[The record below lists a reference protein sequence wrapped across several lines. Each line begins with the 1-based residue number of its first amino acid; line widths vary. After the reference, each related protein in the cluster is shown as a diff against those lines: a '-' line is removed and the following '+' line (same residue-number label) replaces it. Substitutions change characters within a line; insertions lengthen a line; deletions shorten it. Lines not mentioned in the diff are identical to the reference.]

1 MEMGNGKWEM
11 IESLNAV
18 AETKTMHR
26 VAQIG
31 CGQKGTSHAR
41 SHVLVGRSQIV
52 AAADPDEENLALF
65 CERFDTTRDRGT
77 VLFGQH
83 LHGHHDDAVSPTLA
97 DDIADEAAEAA
108 KNDIGNTAEEQEE
121 LANQLDHGLYG
132 ATAITKGMKDGRI
145 LLQNTVA
152 GVAPYVARIL
162 VRQTIIENIEHLR
175 LKLIE
180 RSKEQKEKLARP
192 IKKRTEDR
200 AERLTINVGRFMGS
214 LNEIQNNLVNR
225 YAESTINDA
234 KRRLDNRNLR
244 QSALL
249 TFLAGKPNEIE
260 IDAFIRQIV
269 LRSHEIVDPD
279 YQGYSEERIARF
291 TTLLVTIFAASTND
305 QRQATSEKLRSYAQD
320 FSEISN

>member
-1 MEMGNGKWEM
+1 MVGKM
-11 IESLNAV
+11 NRKL
-18 AETKTMHR
+18 M
-26 VAQIG
+26 
-31 CGQKGTSHAR
+31 
-41 SHVLVGRSQIV
+41 
-52 AAADPDEENLALF
+52 
-65 CERFDTTRDRGT
+65 
-77 VLFGQH
+77 
-83 LHGHHDDAVSPTLA
+83 PTLVITMGLAACSSFKIMYDFA
-97 DDIADEAAEAA
+97 DDYIKQEAKFFLKFDEQGEQNLNDQVDKLMEWHNAIMLPRYAAYLR
-108 KNDIGNTAEEQEE
+108 Q

-145 LLQNTVA
+145 LLQISVA

-192 IKKRTEDR
+192 IKKQTEDR
-200 AERLTINVGRFMGS
+200 TERLTKNVGRFMGD
-214 LNEIQNNLVNR
+214 LNEIQNNLINR
-225 YAESTINDA
+225 YAKSTINDA

-249 TFLAGKPNEIE
+249 TFLAGKPKEME
-260 IDAFIRQIV
+260 IDAFINQIV
-269 LRSHEIVDPD
+269 LRAHEIVDRD
-279 YQGYSEERIARF
+279 YKGYSEKRIARF
-291 TTLLVTIFAASTND
+291 TTLLVNIFAASTND

>member
-1 MEMGNGKWEM
+1 MNRKLMLTLVITMG
-11 IESLNAV
+11 L
-18 AETKTMHR
+18 
-26 VAQIG
+26 
-31 CGQKGTSHAR
+31 
-41 SHVLVGRSQIV
+41 
-52 AAADPDEENLALF
+52 AACSSFKIMYDFADDYIKQEAKFFLKFDEQGE
-65 CERFDTTRDRGT
+65 
-77 VLFGQH
+77 QH
-83 LHGHHDDAVSPTLA
+83 LNDQVDKMMEWHNAIMLPRY
-97 DDIADEAAEAA
+97 AAYLR
-108 KNDIGNTAEEQEE
+108 Q

-192 IKKRTEDR
+192 IEKQTEDR
-200 AERLTINVGRFMGS
+200 TERLTKNVGRFMGD
-214 LNEIQNNLVNR
+214 LNEIQNNLINR
-225 YAESTINDA
+225 YAKSTINDA

-249 TFLAGKPNEIE
+249 TFLAGKPNEME
-260 IDAFIRQIV
+260 IDAFISQIV
-269 LRSHEIVDPD
+269 LRAHEIVDPD
-279 YQGYSEERIARF
+279 YKGYSEKRIARF
-291 TTLLVTIFAASTND
+291 TTLLVNIFAASTND

>member
-1 MEMGNGKWEM
+1 MVGKMNRKLMLTLVITMGLAACS
-11 IESLNAV
+11 SL
-18 AETKTMHR
+18 KIMY
-26 VAQIG
+26 
-31 CGQKGTSHAR
+31 
-41 SHVLVGRSQIV
+41 
-52 AAADPDEENLALF
+52 DF
-65 CERFDTTRDRGT
+65 
-77 VLFGQH
+77 
-83 LHGHHDDAVSPTLA
+83 A
-97 DDIADEAAEAA
+97 DDYIKQEAKFFLKFDEQGEQNLNDQVDKMMEWHNAIMLPRYAAYLR
-108 KNDIGNTAEEQEE
+108 Q

-192 IKKRTEDR
+192 IEKQTEDR
-200 AERLTINVGRFMGS
+200 TERLTKNVGRFMGD
-214 LNEIQNNLVNR
+214 LNEIQNNLINR
-225 YAESTINDA
+225 YAKSTINDA

-249 TFLAGKPNEIE
+249 TFLAGKPNEME
-260 IDAFIRQIV
+260 IDAFISQIV
-269 LRSHEIVDPD
+269 LRAHEIVDPD
-279 YQGYSEERIARF
+279 YKGYSEKRIARF
-291 TTLLVTIFAASTND
+291 TTLLVNIFAASTND

>member
-1 MEMGNGKWEM
+1 MNRKLM
-11 IESLNAV
+11 
-18 AETKTMHR
+18 
-26 VAQIG
+26 
-31 CGQKGTSHAR
+31 
-41 SHVLVGRSQIV
+41 
-52 AAADPDEENLALF
+52 
-65 CERFDTTRDRGT
+65 
-77 VLFGQH
+77 
-83 LHGHHDDAVSPTLA
+83 PTLVITMGLAACSSFKIMYDFA
-97 DDIADEAAEAA
+97 DDYIKQEAKFFLKFDEQGEQNLNDQVDKMMEWHNAIMLPRYAAYLR
-108 KNDIGNTAEEQEE
+108 Q

-145 LLQNTVA
+145 LVQITVA

-192 IKKRTEDR
+192 IEKQTEDR
-200 AERLTINVGRFMGS
+200 TERLTKNVGRFMGD
-214 LNEIQNNLVNR
+214 LNEIQNNLINR
-225 YAESTINDA
+225 YAKSTINDA

-249 TFLAGKPNEIE
+249 TFLAGKPKEME
-260 IDAFIRQIV
+260 IDAFINQIV
-269 LRSHEIVDPD
+269 LRAHEIVDRD
-279 YQGYSEERIARF
+279 YKGYSEKRIARF
-291 TTLLVTIFAASTND
+291 TTLLVNIFAASTND

>member
-1 MEMGNGKWEM
+1 MNRKLM
-11 IESLNAV
+11 
-18 AETKTMHR
+18 
-26 VAQIG
+26 
-31 CGQKGTSHAR
+31 
-41 SHVLVGRSQIV
+41 
-52 AAADPDEENLALF
+52 
-65 CERFDTTRDRGT
+65 
-77 VLFGQH
+77 
-83 LHGHHDDAVSPTLA
+83 PTLVITMGLAACSSFKIMYDFA
-97 DDIADEAAEAA
+97 DDYIKQEAKFFLKFDEQGEQNLNDQVDKMMEWHNAIMLPRYAAYLR
-108 KNDIGNTAEEQEE
+108 Q

-192 IKKRTEDR
+192 IEKQTEDR
-200 AERLTINVGRFMGS
+200 TERLTKNVGRFMGD
-214 LNEIQNNLVNR
+214 LNEIQNNLINR
-225 YAESTINDA
+225 YAKSTINDA

-249 TFLAGKPNEIE
+249 TFLAGKPKEME
-260 IDAFIRQIV
+260 IDAFINQIV
-269 LRSHEIVDPD
+269 LRAHEIVDPD
-279 YQGYSEERIARF
+279 YKGYSEKRIARF
-291 TTLLVTIFAASTND
+291 TTLLVNIFAASTND

>member
-1 MEMGNGKWEM
+1 MNRKLMLTLVITMG
-11 IESLNAV
+11 L
-18 AETKTMHR
+18 
-26 VAQIG
+26 
-31 CGQKGTSHAR
+31 
-41 SHVLVGRSQIV
+41 
-52 AAADPDEENLALF
+52 AACSSFKIMYDFADDYIKQEAKFFLKFDEQGE
-65 CERFDTTRDRGT
+65 
-77 VLFGQH
+77 QH
-83 LHGHHDDAVSPTLA
+83 LNDQVDKMMEWHNAIMLPRY
-97 DDIADEAAEAA
+97 AAYLR
-108 KNDIGNTAEEQEE
+108 Q

-192 IKKRTEDR
+192 IEKQTEDR
-200 AERLTINVGRFMGS
+200 TERLTKNVGRFMGD
-214 LNEIQNNLVNR
+214 LNEIQNNLINR
-225 YAESTINDA
+225 YAKSTINDA

-249 TFLAGKPNEIE
+249 TFLAGKPNEME

-279 YQGYSEERIARF
+279 YKGYSEERIARF
-291 TTLLVTIFAASTND
+291 TTLLVNIFAASTND
-305 QRQATSEKLRSYAQD
+305 QRRATSEKLRSYAQD
-320 FSEISN
+320 FSEISS

>member
-1 MEMGNGKWEM
+1 MNRKLM
-11 IESLNAV
+11 
-18 AETKTMHR
+18 
-26 VAQIG
+26 
-31 CGQKGTSHAR
+31 
-41 SHVLVGRSQIV
+41 
-52 AAADPDEENLALF
+52 
-65 CERFDTTRDRGT
+65 
-77 VLFGQH
+77 
-83 LHGHHDDAVSPTLA
+83 PTLVITMGLAACSSFKIMYDFA
-97 DDIADEAAEAA
+97 DDYIKQEAKFFLKFDEQGEQNLNDQVDKMMEWHNAIMLPRYAAYLR
-108 KNDIGNTAEEQEE
+108 Q

-192 IKKRTEDR
+192 IEKQTEDR
-200 AERLTINVGRFMGS
+200 TERLTKNVGRFMGD
-214 LNEIQNNLVNR
+214 LNEIQNNLINR
-225 YAESTINDA
+225 YAKSTINGA

-249 TFLAGKPNEIE
+249 TFLAGKPKEME
-260 IDAFIRQIV
+260 IDAFINQIV
-269 LRSHEIVDPD
+269 LRAHEIVDRD
-279 YQGYSEERIARF
+279 YKGYSEKRIARF
-291 TTLLVTIFAASTND
+291 TTLLVNIFAASTND

>member
-1 MEMGNGKWEM
+1 MNRKLM
-11 IESLNAV
+11 
-18 AETKTMHR
+18 
-26 VAQIG
+26 
-31 CGQKGTSHAR
+31 
-41 SHVLVGRSQIV
+41 
-52 AAADPDEENLALF
+52 
-65 CERFDTTRDRGT
+65 
-77 VLFGQH
+77 
-83 LHGHHDDAVSPTLA
+83 PTLVITMGLAACSSFKIMYDFA
-97 DDIADEAAEAA
+97 DDYIKQEAKFFLKFDEQGEQNLNDQVDKMMEWHNAIMLPRYAAYLR
-108 KNDIGNTAEEQEE
+108 Q

-175 LKLIE
+175 LKFIE

-192 IKKRTEDR
+192 IEKQTEDR
-200 AERLTINVGRFMGS
+200 TERLTINVGRFMGD
-214 LNEIQNNLVNR
+214 LNEIQNNLINR
-225 YAESTINDA
+225 YAKSTINDA

-249 TFLAGKPNEIE
+249 TFLAGKPKEME
-260 IDAFIRQIV
+260 IDAFINQIV
-269 LRSHEIVDPD
+269 LRAHEIVDRD
-279 YQGYSEERIARF
+279 YKGYSEKRIARF
-291 TTLLVTIFAASTND
+291 TTLLVNIFAASTND

>member
-1 MEMGNGKWEM
+1 MVGKM
-11 IESLNAV
+11 NRKL
-18 AETKTMHR
+18 M
-26 VAQIG
+26 
-31 CGQKGTSHAR
+31 
-41 SHVLVGRSQIV
+41 
-52 AAADPDEENLALF
+52 
-65 CERFDTTRDRGT
+65 
-77 VLFGQH
+77 
-83 LHGHHDDAVSPTLA
+83 PTLVITMGLAACSSFKIMYDFA
-97 DDIADEAAEAA
+97 DDYIKQEAKFFLKFDEQGEQNLNDQVDKMMEWHNAIMLPRYAAYLR
-108 KNDIGNTAEEQEE
+108 Q

-145 LLQNTVA
+145 LVQITVA

-192 IKKRTEDR
+192 IEKQTEDR
-200 AERLTINVGRFMGS
+200 TERLTKNVGRFMGD
-214 LNEIQNNLVNR
+214 LNEIQNNLINR
-225 YAESTINDA
+225 YAKSTINDA

-249 TFLAGKPNEIE
+249 TFLAGKPKEME
-260 IDAFIRQIV
+260 IDAFINQIV
-269 LRSHEIVDPD
+269 LRAHEIVDRD
-279 YQGYSEERIARF
+279 YKGYSEKRIARF
-291 TTLLVTIFAASTND
+291 TTLLVNIFAASTND

>member
-1 MEMGNGKWEM
+1 MVGKMNRKLMLTLVITMGLAACS
-11 IESLNAV
+11 SL
-18 AETKTMHR
+18 KIMYDF
-26 VAQIG
+26 
-31 CGQKGTSHAR
+31 
-41 SHVLVGRSQIV
+41 
-52 AAADPDEENLALF
+52 ADDYIKQEAKFFLKFDEQGE
-65 CERFDTTRDRGT
+65 
-77 VLFGQH
+77 QH
-83 LHGHHDDAVSPTLA
+83 LNDQVDKMMEWHNAIMLPRY
-97 DDIADEAAEAA
+97 AAYLR
-108 KNDIGNTAEEQEE
+108 Q

-192 IKKRTEDR
+192 IEKQTEDR
-200 AERLTINVGRFMGS
+200 TERLTKNVGRFMGD
-214 LNEIQNNLVNR
+214 LNEIQNNLINR
-225 YAESTINDA
+225 YAKSTINDA

-249 TFLAGKPNEIE
+249 TFLAGKPNEME
-260 IDAFIRQIV
+260 IDAFISQIV
-269 LRSHEIVDPD
+269 LRAHEIVDPD
-279 YQGYSEERIARF
+279 YKGYSEKRIARF
-291 TTLLVTIFAASTND
+291 TTLLVNIFAASTND

>member
-1 MEMGNGKWEM
+1 MVGKMNRKLMLTLVITMG
-11 IESLNAV
+11 L
-18 AETKTMHR
+18 
-26 VAQIG
+26 
-31 CGQKGTSHAR
+31 
-41 SHVLVGRSQIV
+41 
-52 AAADPDEENLALF
+52 AACSSFKIMYDF
-65 CERFDTTRDRGT
+65 
-77 VLFGQH
+77 
-83 LHGHHDDAVSPTLA
+83 A
-97 DDIADEAAEAA
+97 DDYIKQEAKFFLKFDEQGEQNLNDQVDKMMEWHNAIMLPRYAAYLR
-108 KNDIGNTAEEQEE
+108 Q

-192 IKKRTEDR
+192 IEKQTEDR
-200 AERLTINVGRFMGS
+200 TERLTKNVGRFMGD
-214 LNEIQNNLVNR
+214 LNEIQNNLINR
-225 YAESTINDA
+225 YAKSTINDA

-249 TFLAGKPNEIE
+249 TFLAGKPKEME
-260 IDAFIRQIV
+260 IDAFISQIV
-269 LRSHEIVDPD
+269 LRAHEIVDPD
-279 YQGYSEERIARF
+279 YQGYSEKRIARF
-291 TTLLVTIFAASTND
+291 TTLLVNIFAASTND

>member
-1 MEMGNGKWEM
+1 MVGKMNRKLMLTLVITMG
-11 IESLNAV
+11 L
-18 AETKTMHR
+18 
-26 VAQIG
+26 
-31 CGQKGTSHAR
+31 
-41 SHVLVGRSQIV
+41 
-52 AAADPDEENLALF
+52 AACSSFKIMYDFADDYIKQEAKFFLKFDEQGE
-65 CERFDTTRDRGT
+65 
-77 VLFGQH
+77 QH
-83 LHGHHDDAVSPTLA
+83 LNDQVDKMMEWHNAIMLPRY
-97 DDIADEAAEAA
+97 AAYLR
-108 KNDIGNTAEEQEE
+108 Q

-192 IKKRTEDR
+192 IEKQTEDR
-200 AERLTINVGRFMGS
+200 TERLTKNVGRFMGD
-214 LNEIQNNLVNR
+214 LNEIQNNLINR
-225 YAESTINDA
+225 YAKSTINDA

-249 TFLAGKPNEIE
+249 TFLAGKPNEME
-260 IDAFIRQIV
+260 IDAFISQIV
-269 LRSHEIVDPD
+269 LRAHEIVDPD
-279 YQGYSEERIARF
+279 YKGYSEKRIARF
-291 TTLLVTIFAASTND
+291 TTLLVNIFAASTND

>member
-1 MEMGNGKWEM
+1 MNRKLMLTLVITMGLAACS
-11 IESLNAV
+11 SL
-18 AETKTMHR
+18 KIMYDF
-26 VAQIG
+26 
-31 CGQKGTSHAR
+31 
-41 SHVLVGRSQIV
+41 
-52 AAADPDEENLALF
+52 ADNYIKQEAKFFLKFDEQGE
-65 CERFDTTRDRGT
+65 
-77 VLFGQH
+77 QH
-83 LHGHHDDAVSPTLA
+83 LNDQVDKMMEWHNAIMLPRY
-97 DDIADEAAEAA
+97 AAYLR
-108 KNDIGNTAEEQEE
+108 Q

-192 IKKRTEDR
+192 IEKQTEDR
-200 AERLTINVGRFMGS
+200 TKRLTKNVGRFMGD
-214 LNEIQNNLVNR
+214 LNEIQNNLINR
-225 YAESTINDA
+225 YAKSTINDA

-249 TFLAGKPNEIE
+249 TFLAGKPKEME
-260 IDAFIRQIV
+260 IDAFISQIV
-269 LRSHEIVDPD
+269 LRAHEIVDPD
-279 YQGYSEERIARF
+279 YKGYSEKRIARF
-291 TTLLVTIFAASTND
+291 TTLLVNIFAASTND

>member
-1 MEMGNGKWEM
+1 MNRKLM
-11 IESLNAV
+11 
-18 AETKTMHR
+18 
-26 VAQIG
+26 
-31 CGQKGTSHAR
+31 
-41 SHVLVGRSQIV
+41 
-52 AAADPDEENLALF
+52 
-65 CERFDTTRDRGT
+65 
-77 VLFGQH
+77 
-83 LHGHHDDAVSPTLA
+83 PTLVITTGLAACGSFKIMYDFA
-97 DDIADEAAEAA
+97 DDYIKQEAKFFLKFDEQGEQNLNDQVDKMMEWHNAIMLPRYAAYLR
-108 KNDIGNTAEEQEE
+108 Q

-192 IKKRTEDR
+192 IEKQTEDR
-200 AERLTINVGRFMGS
+200 TERLTKNVGRFMGD
-214 LNEIQNNLVNR
+214 LNEIQNNLINR
-225 YAESTINDA
+225 YAKSTINDA

-249 TFLAGKPNEIE
+249 TFLAGKPKEME
-260 IDAFIRQIV
+260 IDAFINQIV
-269 LRSHEIVDPD
+269 LRAHEIVDRD
-279 YQGYSEERIARF
+279 YKGYSEKRIARF
-291 TTLLVTIFAASTND
+291 TTLLVNIFAASTND
-305 QRQATSEKLRSYAQD
+305 QRQATSEKLRSYAQE

>member
-1 MEMGNGKWEM
+1 MVGKMNRKLMLTLVITMG
-11 IESLNAV
+11 L
-18 AETKTMHR
+18 
-26 VAQIG
+26 
-31 CGQKGTSHAR
+31 
-41 SHVLVGRSQIV
+41 
-52 AAADPDEENLALF
+52 AACSSFKIMYDFADDYIKQEAKFFLKFDEQGE
-65 CERFDTTRDRGT
+65 
-77 VLFGQH
+77 QH
-83 LHGHHDDAVSPTLA
+83 LNDQVDKMMEWHNAIMLPRY
-97 DDIADEAAEAA
+97 AAYLR
-108 KNDIGNTAEEQEE
+108 Q

-192 IKKRTEDR
+192 IEKQTEDR
-200 AERLTINVGRFMGS
+200 RERLTKNVGRFMGD
-214 LNEIQNNLVNR
+214 LNEIQNNLINR
-225 YAESTINDA
+225 YAKSTINDA

-249 TFLAGKPNEIE
+249 TFLAGKPNEME
-260 IDAFIRQIV
+260 IDAFISQIV
-269 LRSHEIVDPD
+269 LRAHEIVDPD
-279 YQGYSEERIARF
+279 YKGYSEKRIARF
-291 TTLLVTIFAASTND
+291 TTLLVNIFAASTND

>member
-1 MEMGNGKWEM
+1 MVGKMNRKLMITLVITMGLAACS
-11 IESLNAV
+11 SL
-18 AETKTMHR
+18 K
-26 VAQIG
+26 I
-31 CGQKGTSHAR
+31 
-41 SHVLVGRSQIV
+41 IYDF
-52 AAADPDEENLALF
+52 ADDYIKQEAKFFLNFDEQGE
-65 CERFDTTRDRGT
+65 
-77 VLFGQH
+77 QH
-83 LHGHHDDAVSPTLA
+83 LNDQVDKMMEWHNAIMLPRY
-97 DDIADEAAEAA
+97 AAYLR
-108 KNDIGNTAEEQEE
+108 Q

-145 LLQNTVA
+145 LVQITVA

-192 IKKRTEDR
+192 IEKQTEDR
-200 AERLTINVGRFMGS
+200 TERLTKNVGRFMGD
-214 LNEIQNNLVNR
+214 LNEIQNNLINR
-225 YAESTINDA
+225 YAKSTINDA

-249 TFLAGKPNEIE
+249 TFLAGKPNEME
-260 IDAFIRQIV
+260 IDAFISQIV
-269 LRSHEIVDPD
+269 LRAHEIVDPD
-279 YQGYSEERIARF
+279 YKGYSEKRIARF
-291 TTLLVTIFAASTND
+291 TTLLVNIFAASTND

>member
-1 MEMGNGKWEM
+1 MNRKLMLTLVITMGLAACS
-11 IESLNAV
+11 SL
-18 AETKTMHR
+18 KIMYDF
-26 VAQIG
+26 
-31 CGQKGTSHAR
+31 
-41 SHVLVGRSQIV
+41 
-52 AAADPDEENLALF
+52 ADDYIKQEAKFFLKFDEQGE
-65 CERFDTTRDRGT
+65 
-77 VLFGQH
+77 QH
-83 LHGHHDDAVSPTLA
+83 LNDQVDKMMEWHNAIMLPRY
-97 DDIADEAAEAA
+97 AAYLR
-108 KNDIGNTAEEQEE
+108 Q

-145 LLQNTVA
+145 LVQITVA

-192 IKKRTEDR
+192 IEKQTEDR
-200 AERLTINVGRFMGS
+200 TERLTKNVGRFMGD
-214 LNEIQNNLVNR
+214 LNEIQNNLINR
-225 YAESTINDA
+225 YAKSTINDA

-249 TFLAGKPNEIE
+249 TFLAGKPKEME
-260 IDAFIRQIV
+260 IDAFISQIV
-269 LRSHEIVDPD
+269 LRAHEIVDPD
-279 YQGYSEERIARF
+279 YKGYSEKRIARF
-291 TTLLVTIFAASTND
+291 TTLLVNIFAASTND